1 MSAPRR
7 RPSKSRGL
15 PCHRVCHG
23 GADVSPFILLMD
35 TRSYGSDDVML
46 RRLNEFG
53 SRMAGRTADL
63 SGAPLSI
70 LLVAIFCAGWF
81 FRAGPAG
88 ENTLTLILSV
98 ASITLTQ
105 MVLNG
110 QRRSEKALHLKMDEI
125 VIALDGARNEVAG
138 IESKPIEHIE
148 ALRQT
153 MDLADGLAS
162 PPSERRT

>member
-1 MSAPRR
+1 
-7 RPSKSRGL
+7 
-15 PCHRVCHG
+15 
-23 GADVSPFILLMD
+23 
-35 TRSYGSDDVML
+35 ML

-53 SRMAGRTADL
+53 SRLAGRTADL
-63 SGAPLSI
+63 SGSPLSI
-70 LLVAIFCAGWF
+70 LLVAVFCAAWF

-138 IESKPIEHIE
+138 VESKSIDHIE

-153 MDLADGLAS
+153 SNISSGPNATSLQG
-162 PPSERRT
+162 PR